1 MAPIPSAHGPTEFA
15 PDACPVIL
23 RMASSPQA
31 PASLPTPCPQ
41 FRKNLLPLPNHR
53 PELGFWGCR
62 KSFRNWTLGAEDAG
76 ATNQPGLPEISGS
89 FAVRGTMINDNSV
102 LETTGAFLY
111 TNTSYDERF
120 ASFQVSSN
128 LSSQGCTFNA
138 ARNNMI
144 YGASPTVMPDS
155 INQPAM
161 IYLGW
166 PA

>member
-1 MAPIPSAHGPTEFA
+1 M
-15 PDACPVIL
+15 L
-23 RMASSPQA
+23 RIASSCA
-31 PASLPTPCPQ
+31 EPAVRLPPGTQ

-62 KSFRNWTLGAEDAG
+62 KSFRTWTLGAEDAG

-111 TNTSYDERF
+111 TTTSYDERF

>member
-62 KSFRNWTLGAEDAG
+62 KSFRNWGPG
-76 ATNQPGLPEISGS
+76 SSKQPGTYEHDTGRNLEGS
-89 FAVRGTMINDNSV
+89 FRPSAHGTGY
-102 LETTGAFLY
+102 E
-111 TNTSYDERF
+111 
-120 ASFQVSSN
+120 N
-128 LSSQGCTFNA
+128 LSKGIFFDKISDVSLAAQGSQGTVRVIGFSAEKNWGVHA
-138 ARNNMI
+138 GQEFA
-144 YGASPTVMPDS
+144 PTHVW
-155 INQPAM
+155 QPFV
-161 IYLGW
+161 IYLGR
-166 PA
+166 PT

>member
-41 FRKNLLPLPNHR
+41 FRKDCGHPQ
-53 PELGFWGCR
+53 
-62 KSFRNWTLGAEDAG
+62 KSRSDRRLRGGQRFFRNWTLGAEDAG